1 MPQILNPSPTAC
13 KDRLEIAVQDYLANN
28 VVLQNPNYLWQTAL
42 RKVGY
47 RSRYIQSHSARLWK
61 KVENQIKEFKA
72 KVTVRTIKKL
82 NLTVDWVQNK
92 HLEYMDKAEKTN
104 DLPIATANLCKLGDT
119 IGAYKQGVFDA
130 GDAMAEITEE
140 SKRIAAAIPDSYFL
154 ESPKSPE
161 LPASPVNSDS
171 LLQPSPLE
179 TVEDYTTDGAIGKPV
194 NSASQDASGL
204 TGTSEPDV
212 IVPPEQAKSAQ

>member
-1 MPQILNPSPTAC
+1 MPKEKLKHLTPRT
-13 KDRLEIAVQDYLANN
+13 
-28 VVLQNPNYLWQTAL
+28 QTATDNFIQRNIVNSDKTYTYAKAMVEAGFSPL
-42 RKVGY
+42 Y
-47 RSRYIQSHSARLWK
+47 ISRYGAKLSENIIVKQQINTFVEKIQNRIINKTAITL
-61 KVENQIKEFKA
+61 E
-72 KVTVRTIKKL
+72 
-82 NLTVDWVQNK
+82 WVVNK
-92 HLEYMDKAEKTN
+92 HLEIIEKAEKIN
-104 DLPIATANLCKLGDT
+104 DLVVMTTNIKLIGDT

-204 TGTSEPDV
+204 TNSIESD
-212 IVPPEQAKSAQ
+212 AKDGGK